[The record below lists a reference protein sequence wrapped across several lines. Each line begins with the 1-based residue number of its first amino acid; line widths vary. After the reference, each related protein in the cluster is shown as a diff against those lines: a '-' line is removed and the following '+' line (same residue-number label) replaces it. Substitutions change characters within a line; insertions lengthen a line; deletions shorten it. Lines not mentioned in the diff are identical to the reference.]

1 MAISEGQHQR
11 FEKFLFRDLHPNVC
25 MGTASDR
32 YEGWIGQIYTKEK
45 FEGKISRRPKMI
57 AGKSL
62 SEGVLPIE
70 SVVEYFEHFPVVE
83 LDFTFYALL
92 LDKNLKPTQNHRIL
106 EIYRRNLTASDRV
119 ILKVPQVI
127 FAQKLRKE
135 GKFGENPDYLDADL
149 FARHFYEPALH
160 ILGDLIAGFLFEQE
174 YQVKKER
181 VPAAQYAEA
190 LDRFF
195 SKLPEDHRYHVEVR
209 TDSLLSQAYFDFLD
223 KHGVGQVLSHWTW
236 LPPLRKQFAKTSGKF
251 LNSGKQCL
259 IRLMTPLGMKYEEA
273 YAKAFPFD
281 KLVDGMTSPQMVE
294 ETAEIM
300 LSAVQEGVR
309 ANVIINNRA
318 GGNAP
323 QIAQKVAT
331 KFSELISKTR

>member
-1 MAISEGQHQR
+1 MAISERQHQR
-11 FEKFLFRDLHPNVC
+11 FEKYLFRDLHPNVC

-45 FEGKISRRPKMI
+45 FEGKASRRPKAI

-70 SVVEYFEHFPVVE
+70 SVAEYFEHFPILE

-92 LDKNLKPTQNHRIL
+92 LDKDLKPTQNYRIL
-106 EIYRRNLTASDRV
+106 EIYRRNLTPDDRL

-127 FAQKLRKE
+127 FAQKLRKK
-135 GKFGENPDYLDADL
+135 GTFGENPEYLNPDL
-149 FARHFYEPALH
+149 FARHFYEPALR

-174 YQVKKER
+174 YQVQKER
-181 VPAAQYAEA
+181 VPVARYAEA

-195 SKLPEDHRYHVEVR
+195 SQIPQDHRYHVEVR
-209 TDSLLSQAYFDFLD
+209 TDSLLAPPYFDSLE
-223 KHGVGQVLSHWTW
+223 KHGVGQILSHWTW
-236 LPPLRKQFAKTSGKF
+236 LPPLRKQFAKTSGRF
-251 LNSGKQCL
+251 FNSGKQCL
-259 IRLMTPLGMKYEEA
+259 IRLMTPLRMKYEEA
-273 YAKAFPFD
+273 YARAFPFD
-281 KLVDGMTSPQMVE
+281 KLVDGMMSPQMVQ

-300 LSAVQEGVR
+300 LSGVQAGVQ

-323 QIAQKVAT
+323 QIAQKVAA
-331 KFSELISKTR
+331 KFSELITETG